1 MILRASA
8 LGNLNAK
15 CKETLAFQALKC
27 SALGNAK
34 LKYGKFFCNT
44 ATVQFY
50 L

>member
-15 CKETLAFQALKC
+15 CKENLAFQAFKC
-27 SALGNAK
+27 SASGNAK
-34 LKYGKFFCNT
+34 LKYCKFFCNT
-44 ATVQFY
+44 ATKIA